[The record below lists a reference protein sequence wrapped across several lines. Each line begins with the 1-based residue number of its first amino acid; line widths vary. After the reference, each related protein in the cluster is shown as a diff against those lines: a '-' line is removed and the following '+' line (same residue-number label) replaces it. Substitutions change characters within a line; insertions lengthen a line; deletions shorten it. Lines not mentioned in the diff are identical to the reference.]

1 MPRPSYFEMW
11 AQNNTF
17 IEHWRV
23 WGPKSF
29 YPIPSS
35 FRWTIKVSERG
46 KDLPTIPQ
54 SWWQSPRVS
63 APKHSVQTPNWCSCQ
78 CPTIV
83 TAFLPECL
91 LGVSWRQITLW
102 LYGSWIVWINT
113 ECQCAWWA
121 LVGTKAE
128 KKWSPPWQKPWTEH
142 SPQSP
147 SSLDT
152 QQVNDRELNLIYQ
165 LG

>member
-1 MPRPSYFEMW
+1 MLRPSYFEMW

-35 FRWTIKVSERG
+35 FWWTIKVSERG

-78 CPTIV
+78 CPTTV

-91 LGVSWRQITLW
+91 LGVSWRQIILW

-121 LVGTKAE
+121 LVGTKAG